1 VNTKNSPLAE
11 AAFLSKAS
19 NIGLGYANS
28 SIDEDGADLEI
39 DTVGLNGEFF
49 IPNSQFYVSGSLNRS
64 EVTVESEF
72 GKASDDNVG
81 YALEAGYLP
90 VDGLLIAAGVAKENL
105 DPMYVSKNGFID
117 TFSNISAVADDTA
130 VTLRAKYVTQ
140 IGNYFTNFEGATY
153 FGDETAYRL
162 GTDLYIDPTLSV
174 GVSFMDTTF
183 DDFDTVWA
191 VRAQKFFTPA
201 IAVGLNY
208 TTTEDADSYGIN
220 GTFRF

>member
-1 VNTKNSPLAE
+1 
-11 AAFLSKAS
+11 
-19 NIGLGYANS
+19 
-28 SIDEDGADLEI
+28 
-39 DTVGLNGEFF
+39 
-49 IPNSQFYVSGSLNRS
+49 
-64 EVTVESEF
+64 
-72 GKASDDNVG
+72 
-81 YALEAGYLP
+81 
-90 VDGLLIAAGVAKENL
+90 
-105 DPMYVSKNGFID
+105 MYVSKNGFID

-162 GTDLYIDPTLSV
+162 GADLYIDPTLSV

-208 TTTEDADSYGIN
+208 TTTEDAD
-220 GTFRF
+220 